1 MDPKRLEAK
10 LSTLKMPAY
19 RLKQALRSY
28 YQELA
33 EDWSSVTTW
42 PAQLR
47 ADCTA
52 FSWSPLTIKTV
63 LQTEDPP
70 SAKFAFQTA
79 DNLTIET
86 VVMRHADGRNT
97 VCVSSQVGCAMGCAF
112 CATGT
117 MGIKRNLTAEEIVD
131 QVVQA
136 ARWLKTQKTSIKSQ
150 VYQVSNQRPDRH
162 DGPDRPEGRVTN
174 IVFMGMG
181 EPFNNPDAVFE
192 AIGILTSPDMFGL
205 GARHISVS
213 TCGIVPGIER
223 LSEEAPQ
230 VNLAISLHA
239 PTQDVR
245 ASIMPVAKAYPLD
258 RLMRAVRKY
267 LELTHRKV
275 MFEYVLLD
283 GVNDSQ
289 EDAED
294 LADLFNDYRHLAH
307 VNLINYH
314 QTDTFKSTSEANA
327 KKFQNVLRRR
337 GISVTRRISFGE
349 EIDAACGQLAARET
363 E

>member
-1 MDPKRLEAK
+1 MDPNKLEAK
-10 LSTLKMPAY
+10 LSELKMPAY
-19 RLKQALRSY
+19 RLKQAMRSY
-28 YQELA
+28 YQELVD
-33 EDWSSVTTW
+33 DWADITTW
-42 PAQLR
+42 SEKLR
-47 ADCTA
+47 ADCA
-52 FSWSPLTIKTV
+52 NSAWSPLTVKTV
-63 LQTEDPP
+63 LQTQDPP
-70 SAKFAFQTA
+70 SVKFAFQTA
-79 DNLTIET
+79 DGLTIET

-136 ARWLKTQKTSIKSQ
+136 ARWLKIQKMSIKSQ
-150 VYQVSNQRPDRH
+150 VYQVAGQRPEGH
-162 DGPDRPEGRVTN
+162 DGPDRPEGRITN

-181 EPFNNPDAVFE
+181 EPFNNPDEVFE
-192 AIGILTSPDMFGL
+192 SIRILTSPDMFGL
-205 GARHISVS
+205 GARHISIS
-213 TCGIVPGIER
+213 TCGIVTGIQR
-223 LSEEAPQ
+223 LAEEAPQ

-239 PTQDVR
+239 PTQEMR
-245 ASIMPVAKAYPLD
+245 QQIMPVAKAYPLD

-275 MFEYVLLD
+275 MFEYVLLE

-289 EDAED
+289 DDAED
-294 LADLFNDYRHLAH
+294 LADLFNEYRHLAH

-314 QTDTFKSTSEANA
+314 QTGVFKPTSEANA

-349 EIDAACGQLAARET
+349 EIRAACGQLATRET